1 MDHFEF
7 HKELYHIENER
18 RNTVNESLSIPIAIG
33 TGLLSFLFYLVTTF
47 DYTQSGFSVCFFLV
61 LSILGT
67 IPLGFAVYSLI
78 RAFSNLTSGFEYKGL
93 PYPED
98 LLEHRK
104 KLIEHYTQYGNGAA
118 EGEEKYQEYLL
129 GKFAEHT
136 NHNTLVNDQKTRH
149 VFNAKRAM
157 VYALVAMGIACIPFG
172 YNYFHKTDP
181 VSKVEVVKVPVTIEE
196 TTQPQPPPKPQNNGG
211 QGERPGTTATTTAT
225 GQADQGRTRADSAA
239 H

>member
-1 MDHFEF
+1 MDDLEF

-18 RNTVNESLSIPIAIG
+18 RNTVNESLSIPIAIA

-47 DYTQSGFSVCFFLV
+47 DYAQNGCSVCAFLV
-61 LSILGT
+61 LSIIGA
-67 IPLGFAVYSLI
+67 IPLGFAVYSLT

-93 PYPED
+93 PYPKD
-98 LLEHRK
+98 LLEHRR
-104 KLIEHYTQYGNGAA
+104 KLIEHYTQYGAGATK
-118 EGEEKYQEYLL
+118 GEEKYKEYLL
-129 GKFAEHT
+129 EKFAEHT

-157 VYALVAMGIACIPFG
+157 VYSLVAMVVACFPFG

-181 VSKVEVVKVPVTIEE
+181 VSKVEVVKVPEAAEPNTN
-196 TTQPQPPPKPQNNGG
+196 PQNNGQQREG
-211 QGERPGTTATTTAT
+211 PGSAATAAAT
-225 GQADQGRTRADSAA
+225 GQTDQGGPRADSTA